1 MLASSIVHVETAF
14 RPVETRQATFS
25 IAVADDRNGIAGA
38 ATASRYVAVGSLV
51 LHAGAGAGVIVTQS
65 IADRNHGT
73 VGLPLLAAGEDPAR
87 VLDEILR
94 DDDILALR
102 QVAIVRIDGATAHF
116 TGTQCTP
123 EVATVT
129 EPGLVAIG
137 NMLADAAVPAAMAA
151 EFHRIYDDP
160 RFTQLPDPLGSTN
173 PHMEPDTAAERR
185 QRANRMAEA
194 LIAALRAGD
203 VAGGRSSWENRRQV
217 CSSSLTVQ
225 DMEVGMT
232 ARSTCGWTIT
242 GSRSSNLIASFG
254 YSSPTSSVSSLNSQ
268 GTVGGRS

>member
-203 VAGGRSSWENRRQV
+203 VAGGDRRGKQAAGV
-217 CSSSLTVQ
+217 LVVA
-225 DMEVGMT
+225 DG
-232 ARSTCGWTIT
+232 A
-242 GSRSSNLIASFG
+242 G
-254 YSSPTSSVSSLNSQ
+254 Y
-268 GTVGGRS
+268 GGRDDRAVDLRVDDHREPIIELDRVFRVFIANQQREFAE